1 MNQQAKL
8 YIMAVVSLSL
18 VPVALYAPQLK
29 LEPSYFILV
38 LAFAVLAFVAEIFE
52 IAIAKSSHRV
62 STAITLYCA
71 VLFIGGPPAIIWAI
85 LLGTLPAEM
94 VLRSSWLP
102 KRPFDFLARVG
113 FNTSQ
118 LLLCGWLAIETYKFL
133 GGHAPPYLTVTDY
146 LPLAIA
152 FTAYTTTNT
161 ILVSGIITL
170 TQRTNFIYF
179 LKFKLKNLLWHFLA
193 LGVLS
198 ILIAVVYSV
207 SPWNTS
213 LVLIPL
219 VLVHIALRGYMKL
232 RQESQRTIEKMVQM
246 LHKRDLYTGEHSEA
260 VAQLA
265 VKIAQELQLP
275 EDQIEL
281 VRLGALVHD
290 IGKVA
295 IPDKILNKPGAL
307 SPGER
312 ALVEQHTVV
321 GYELLKNLE
330 MYREVAPLVKYEHER
345 WDGTG
350 YPERLSAE
358 QIPLGARIIHV
369 ADVYHALISDR
380 PYRRAQGR
388 PDHYEPAEAVR
399 MIQEMSGRHFDP
411 QVVDALVRVIAAEIQ
426 EPIWSSFG
434 RFS

>member
-1 MNQQAKL
+1 MNKQAKL
-8 YIMAVVSLSL
+8 YIWAIVLLSS
-18 VPVALYAPQLK
+18 VPVALYAPHLK

-62 STAITLYCA
+62 STSTTLYCA
-71 VLFIGGPPAIIWAI
+71 VLFIGGPPAIIWTT

-94 VLRSSWLP
+94 VLRSNWLP

-118 LLLCGWLAIETYKFL
+118 LLLCGWLAIEVFKLL
-133 GGHAPPYLTVTDY
+133 GGHPPPYQTLNAF
-146 LPLAIA
+146 LPLIFAFVVYEIA
-152 FTAYTTTNT
+152 NTA
-161 ILVSGIITL
+161 LVSGIITL
-170 TQRTNFIYF
+170 TQRTNFTYF
-179 LKFKLKNLLWHFLA
+179 LKFKLRNLLWHFLA

-207 SPWNTS
+207 APWNTL

-246 LHKRDLYTGEHSEA
+246 LHERDRYTGEHSQA
-260 VAQLA
+260 VADL
-265 VKIAQELQLP
+265 VIKIAQELQLP
-275 EDQIEL
+275 EDQIETI
-281 VRLGALVHD
+281 RLAALVHD
-290 IGKVA
+290 IGKVS
-295 IPDKILNKPGAL
+295 IPDKILNKPGSL
-307 SPGER
+307 DPPER
-312 ALVEQHTVV
+312 ALVEQHTIV

>member
-1 MNQQAKL
+1 MNKWAKL
-8 YIMAVVSLSL
+8 YIGAVVLLSL
-18 VPVALYAPQLK
+18 IPVVLYAPQFK
-29 LEPSYFILV
+29 LDPSHLV
-38 LAFAVLAFVAEIFE
+38 LILIFAVLAFFAEIFE
-52 IAIAKSSHRV
+52 IAVVRSTHGV
-62 STAITLYCA
+62 STSITLYCA
-71 VLFIGGPPAIIWAI
+71 ALFIGGPPAIIWAI
-85 LLGTLPAEM
+85 LFGTLPAEI
-94 VLRSSWLP
+94 VLRSHYLP
-102 KRPFDFLARVG
+102 KRPFDFFARVA

-118 LLLCGWLAIETYKFL
+118 TLLCGWLAIETFKLL
-133 GGHAPPYLTVTDY
+133 GGHPPPYPTTSSF
-146 LPLAIA
+146 LPPTLAFAVYEIA
-152 FTAYTTTNT
+152 NTA
-161 ILVSGIITL
+161 LVSGIITL
-170 TQRTNFIYF
+170 TQRTNFTYF

-207 SPWNTS
+207 SPWNMT

-246 LHKRDLYTGEHSEA
+246 LHERDHYTGEHSEA
-260 VAQLA
+260 VADLA
-265 VKIAQELQLP
+265 VKLARELQLP

-281 VRLGALVHD
+281 VRLAALVHD

-295 IPDKILNKPGAL
+295 IPDDILNKPGPL
-307 SPGER
+307 TPGER
-312 ALVEQHTVV
+312 ALVEQHTIV

-350 YPERLSAE
+350 YPERLKGD
-358 QIPLGARIIHV
+358 QIPIGARIIHV
-369 ADVYHALISDR
+369 ADVYHALTSDR
-380 PYRRAQGR
+380 IYRRSQGK

-399 MIQEMSGRHFDP
+399 IIQELSGHHFDP